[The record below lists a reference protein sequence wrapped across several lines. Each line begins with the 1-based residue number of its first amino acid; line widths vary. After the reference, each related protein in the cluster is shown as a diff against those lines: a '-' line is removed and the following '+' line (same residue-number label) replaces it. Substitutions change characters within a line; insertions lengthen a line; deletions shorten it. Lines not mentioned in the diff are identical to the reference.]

1 VRGVSFSP
9 DGGRVLTYGDDN
21 TARVRSA
28 ETGEP
33 LLPPLRHF
41 GTVAAACFSAD
52 GARLAT
58 ASADNSGR
66 VWDAATGEPLTPPLS
81 HRGWGRVTDVAFSP
95 DGDRLV
101 TAGADGT
108 ARLWRLGQSD
118 WPAED
123 LERLAELL
131 GGSRIGAD
139 AGSLV
144 PLDAPALGRLWDELR
159 ARHPGSVGPGP

>member
-1 VRGVSFSP
+1 MRHERRVVRVAFSP
-9 DGGRVLTYGDDN
+9 DG
-21 TARVRSA
+21 
-28 ETGEP
+28 
-33 LLPPLRHF
+33 RH
-41 GTVAAACFSAD
+41 
-52 GARLAT
+52 LAT

-66 VWDAATGEPLTPPLS
+66 VWDAATGEPLTPALG

-95 DGDRLV
+95 GGDRVV

-108 ARLWRLGQSD
+108 AQVWRLGRTD
-118 WPAED
+118 WPAGD

-144 PLDAPALGRLWDELR
+144 PLEAGALGRLWDDLR
-159 ARHPGSVGPGP
+159 ARHPEAVGPSP

>member
-1 VRGVSFSP
+1 VTSS
-9 DGGRVLTYGDDN
+9 DDN
-21 TARVRSA
+21 TVRVWSVV
-28 ETGEP
+28 TGAP

-41 GTVAAACFSAD
+41 GSVATARFSAD
-52 GARLAT
+52 GKRLAT
-58 ASADNSGR
+58 ASGDNSGR

-95 DGDRLV
+95 DGDRVV
-101 TAGADGT
+101 TASADGT
-108 ARLWRLGQSD
+108 AQVWPLGRTD

-144 PLDAPALGRLWDELR
+144 PLDAGALGRLWDELR
-159 ARHPGSVGPGP
+159 ARHPEAVGPSP